1 MGAAEP
7 PRPRG
12 AGTPVRVP
20 RSGRKGTERGGPPPE
35 GPPGAPGWPPAA
47 PPGGSGGAA
56 ELKDIAA
63 EAGLRRIHILAWRD
77 LDDPEAGGSEIHAAR
92 VAERWAEAGLEV
104 SMRTSFA
111 AGRPAEIDRDGY
123 HVTRKAGRYLMF
135 PRAVLSSMVGRSGR
149 WDGLVEIWNGM
160 PFFSPVWARG
170 PKVVFLHHVH
180 GEMWG
185 MALPPRWARLGEVTE
200 RRIAPPA
207 YRRTAVV
214 TLSESSRQDI
224 VDTLGLRPSR
234 VSVVPPG
241 IDARFSPGG
250 ARSGAPLVVAVGR
263 LVPVKRFDVLI
274 DALVRLRERRGDLQ
288 AVIAGE
294 GYELSKLRERVAAAD
309 ADGWLRL
316 PGKLHDTELLD
327 LYRSA
332 WVVAAS
338 SSHEGWGMTITEAAA
353 CGTPSVASRIIGH
366 ADAVVDGMTGLLAD
380 GPDELVQAL
389 GRVVDDRQLRER
401 LGTAA
406 LRRARTLTWDATARG
421 TLQVLAAEAR
431 RLGRGPQ
438 PAD

>member
-1 MGAAEP
+1 VVDAAEP
-7 PRPRG
+7 SRPCG
-12 AGTPVRVP
+12 PGTPVR
-20 RSGRKGTERGGPPPE
+20 GPEPLE
-35 GPPGAPGWPPAA
+35 GAA
-47 PPGGSGGAA
+47 PPGSPGGAG

-92 VAERWAEAGLEV
+92 VAERWAEAGLEI

-111 AGRPAEIDRDGY
+111 AGHPAEIDRDGY

-135 PRAVLSSMVGRSGR
+135 PRAVLSSMAGRSGR
-149 WDGLVEIWNGM
+149 WDALVEIWNGM
-160 PFFSPVWARG
+160 PFFSPVWTRG

-180 GEMWG
+180 GEMWR

-200 RRIAPPA
+200 RRIAPPV

-224 VDTLGLRPSR
+224 VDNLGLRPSR

-241 IDARFSPGG
+241 VDARFAPGG
-250 ARSGAPLVVAVGR
+250 TRSGPPLVVAVGR
-263 LVPVKRFDVLI
+263 LVPVKRFDLLV
-274 DALVRLRERRGDLQ
+274 DVLVRLRERHGDLQ

-294 GYELSKLRERVAAAD
+294 GYELSKLRDRVIAAD
-309 ADGWLRL
+309 AEGWLRL

-353 CGTPSVASRIIGH
+353 CGTPAVASRIIGH
-366 ADAVVDGMTGLLAD
+366 ADAVVDGVTGLLAD
-380 GPDELVQAL
+380 GPDEFVAAL
-389 GRVVDDRQLRER
+389 GTLVADHRLRER
-401 LGTAA
+401 LGAAA
-406 LRRARTLTWDATARG
+406 LQRARTLTWDATARG
-421 TLQVLAAEAR
+421 TLQVLAGEAR
-431 RLGRGPQ
+431 RLGPGIE
-438 PAD
+438 PAG